1 MTKVYVYD
9 RYDGRFIR
17 EFDCDF
23 DDCKFKNGQCVNED
37 DCNDTVNDSWVT
49 DGFGHR
55 YFSCYSSKQIR
66 TKTIICAEGKEN
78 EEP

>member
-9 RYDGRFIR
+9 KYDNHFIR

-23 DDCKFKNGQCVNED
+23 EDVKFKHGRCIHED

-55 YFSCYSSKQIR
+55 YFSCYNSKQIR
-66 TKTIICAEGKEN
+66 TKIIKCADGEKDD
-78 EEP
+78 

>member
-1 MTKVYVYD
+1 MTKVYIYD
-9 RYDGRFIR
+9 KYDNRFIR
-17 EFDCDF
+17 EFDCCF
-23 DDCKFKNGQCVNED
+23 VKFKNGRCLNED

-49 DGFGHR
+49 DGFGHV

-66 TKTIICAEGKEN
+66 TKTIICAEGKQN